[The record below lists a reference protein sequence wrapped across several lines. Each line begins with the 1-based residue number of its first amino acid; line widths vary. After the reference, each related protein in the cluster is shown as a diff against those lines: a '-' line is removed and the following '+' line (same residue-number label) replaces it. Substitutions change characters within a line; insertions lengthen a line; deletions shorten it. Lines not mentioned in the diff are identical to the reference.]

1 MWPEVRI
8 MAGMEASTMTS
19 LGTCRLVMPLSE
31 STIASS
37 GPSASSASKDALIA
51 APSGSAAAP
60 LRMPPRPSLGVRP
73 AAASVSPYS
82 ANVFGKKAR
91 TTWPKMIGSETF
103 IIVAFRCTENSTP
116 SALAR
121 AICAV
126 RNSRS
131 GATRSTEAS
140 TTSPLRTGTDSRS
153 TVVVPS
159 SPASSMR
166 SEPSSAMTADFS
178 VERKS
183 SAPMV
188 ATFVF
193 ESAVQAPMRCGWA
206 LA

>member
-1 MWPEVRI
+1 
-8 MAGMEASTMTS
+8 
-19 LGTCRLVMPLSE
+19 
-31 STIASS
+31 
-37 GPSASSASKDALIA
+37 
-51 APSGSAAAP
+51 
-60 LRMPPRPSLGVRP
+60 MPPRPSFGVRP
-73 AAASVSPYS
+73 AAASTSPYL

-103 IIVAFRCTENSTP
+103 IIVAFRCTENRTS

-121 AICAV
+121 ATWAV
-126 RNSRS
+126 KNSRS
-131 GATRSTEAS
+131 AATRMTAAS
-140 TTSPLRTGTDSRS
+140 TTSPARTGTDSRS

-166 SEPSSAMTADFS
+166 SEPASPITTDFS

-183 SAPMV
+183 STPMV

-193 ESAVQAPMRCGWA
+193 ESALQAPMRCGWA

>member
-1 MWPEVRI
+1 

-19 LGTCRLVMPLSE
+19 LGTCRLVMPRSE
-31 STIASS
+31 STIASA
-37 GPSASSASKDALIA
+37 GPSASSASKDSLIF
-51 APSGSAAAP
+51 APSASDSKP

-73 AAASVSPYS
+73 AAASDAPCS
-82 ANVFGKKAR
+82 AKVRGKNAR

-121 AICAV
+121 ATCAV

-131 GATRSTEAS
+131 AATRITDAS
-140 TTSPLRTGTDSRS
+140 TTSPASTGTDSRS

-159 SPASSMR
+159 SPASSIR
-166 SEPSSAMTADFS
+166 SDPASEITADFS
-178 VERKS
+178 VDRKS
-183 SAPMV
+183 SASMWV
-188 ATFVF
+188 TLVF
-193 ESAVQAPMRCGWA
+193 DSADQAPMRCGWV

>member
-1 MWPEVRI
+1 

-19 LGTCRLVMPLSE
+19 LGTCRLVMPRSE
-31 STIASS
+31 STMASA

-51 APSGSAAAP
+51 APSGSASRP
-60 LRMPPRPSLGVRP
+60 LRMPPRPSFGLRP
-73 AAASVSPYS
+73 AAASAAPCA

-103 IIVAFRCTENSTP
+103 IMVAFRCTENSTP

-121 AICAV
+121 ATCAV

-131 GATRSTEAS
+131 AATRITDAS
-140 TTSPLRTGTDSRS
+140 TTSPASTGTDSRS
-153 TVVVPS
+153 TVVLPS

-166 SEPSSAMTADFS
+166 RDAGGGDDRGLLGGAEVVGVHVRDVGLRVGGPGAH
-178 VERKS
+178 
-183 SAPMV
+183 
-188 ATFVF
+188 
-193 ESAVQAPMRCGWA
+193 RCGCA